1 MMNWGKIRTVAVIAG
16 VLFLS
21 ACVATYSADPR
32 IAGIQKWTDT
42 CRVYLGVLTG
52 INDALA
58 IETITPDSDVVETFR
73 PVKAALQPVC
83 AADLPPDGV
92 NAGAFQAMLDK
103 QLLELIKIR
112 KGLN

>member
-1 MMNWGKIRTVAVIAG
+1 VITWSKIRTGAVLAG

-21 ACVATYSADPR
+21 ACVATYSADPK

-42 CRVYLGVLTG
+42 CIVYLQVLTG
-52 INDALA
+52 MNDALA
-58 IETITPDSDVVETFR
+58 IQTITKDSSVVEAFK

-83 AADLPPDGV
+83 EADTPPDGID
-92 NAGAFQAMLDK
+92 ARAFQDMLDK

-112 KGLN
+112 KGIS